1 MVPLPVLTK
10 QKIMCW
16 SMYYSRSIESK
27 MIAIADCVRMLNGN
41 HWIENTCMR
50 LPQFGQP
57 SHYRAAGLRG
67 RYLIV
72 LRFSLVRQV
81 RDTLSVPECPTF
93 LVKISHD
100 ELVGC
105 MYMYS
110 LYVHVQAVLVL
121 CTM

>member
-57 SHYRAAGLRG
+57 SHYRAAGPIFDSSEILSSPTGARH
-67 RYLIV
+67 
-72 LRFSLVRQV
+72 
-81 RDTLSVPECPTF
+81 TLSPRMSH
-93 LVKISHD
+93 ISR
-100 ELVGC
+100 
-105 MYMYS
+105 
-110 LYVHVQAVLVL
+110 
-121 CTM
+121 